1 MIWQLARDVLL
12 TGTGLALIISQIGAR
27 APSSTLIM
35 AGLALTVPATATH
48 VANVLSGPSA
58 PRDQPPSP
66 PPASPSSSPSPPPG
80 STDEAR
86 R

>member
-1 MIWQLARDVLL
+1 MTWQLARDVLL

-27 APSSTLIM
+27 SPSSTLIM
-35 AGLALTVPATATH
+35 AGLALTAPAAATH
-48 VANVLSGPSA
+48 AASVLAGPS
-58 PRDQPPSP
+58 PHNQPPSS
-66 PPASPSSSPSPPPG
+66 APSSSPASPPPG